1 MPNLKLA
8 GSAIGQKAGLLEE
21 FEKWKAPGPKA
32 LWLLLAGATAPPET
46 IRISRRRNSGS
57 FLLGV
62 SHDLA
67 NMEGAA
73 VVMSNLHNVVRNFNL
88 TKEDAKGEIQK
99 LFRECMVRKEQ
110 PVVYYTG
117 HGEIGTGNW
126 CFADGTLS
134 LHEIEELL
142 EGCSHPLLISDSC
155 YSGHWANL
163 CINRTLPKTHCLAAC
178 PKYSAAHDTGEQKSG
193 LRIPLN

>member
-8 GSAIGQKAGLLEE
+8 GSAIGQNAGLLKE
-21 FEKWKAPGPKA
+21 FENWKPPGPKA
-32 LWLLLAGATAPPET
+32 LWLLLAGATAPPKN
-46 IRISRRRNSGS
+46 IWISSRRNSTEGGGS
-57 FLLGV
+57 FLHGV
-62 SHDLA
+62 SHDLT

-73 VVMSNLHNVVRNFNL
+73 VVKNNLHNVVRNFSL
-88 TKEDAKGEIQK
+88 TKEDAKWVIQK

-126 CFADGTLS
+126 CFANGTLS
-134 LHEIEELL
+134 LHEIEDLL
-142 EGCSHPLLISDSC
+142 EGCSYPLIISDSC

-163 CINRTLPKTHCLAAC
+163 CINRTLPKTNCLAAC
-178 PKYSAAHDTGEQKSG
+178 PKYSAARDTGG
-193 LRIPLN
+193 